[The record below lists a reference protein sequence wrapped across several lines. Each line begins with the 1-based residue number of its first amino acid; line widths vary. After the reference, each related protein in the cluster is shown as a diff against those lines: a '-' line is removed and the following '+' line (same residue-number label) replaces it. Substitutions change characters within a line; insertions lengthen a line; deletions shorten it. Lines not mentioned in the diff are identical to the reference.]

1 MKTPILNYLAEIKAG
16 ETLTLDGT
24 GGSATVSA
32 TETRGV
38 VIDSVVVEAGGA
50 INMDGT
56 GGTSNQDSNTSDS
69 NQGVY
74 LSDVTLDGSSDIT
87 VIGQGGDGGALVAG
101 IEIFDTSITTPTDI
115 ELNGTGGQGDVVTMA
130 EGLWADGLVLESS
143 DGAITIT
150 GIGGQGNKITDGYGV
165 QFYNTSVTLSD
176 DQTLS
181 MRGEGATATN
191 QIDSINN
198 AGLSLIDNTIIGGQ
212 SLDLI
217 GLGGEGGQNNTGI
230 EMEDTTITASNGAVS
245 LNGTGGEGTNIKE
258 AIGVRLEGIEV
269 QGEIKAN
276 AITITGNGGTS
287 NLRRNA
293 LNENGVDTFQQ
304 TANNVG
310 VVVDQFDLEAKAGDL
325 SVTGTG
331 GALVLHETANDDNTG
346 SGQLSTG
353 FNIEGLNINDA
364 TTISSRS
371 TFLKGSAGQ
380 PISGDRNRGTTITDS
395 TITTATDPAGQAKML
410 QQIPSKI
417 ASKGFS
423 GTNDNYGLSISNT
436 ESSPTIRT

>member
-1 MKTPILNYLAEIKAG
+1 MDGTGGTSSSTTGSSGLRINDVTIIGTNGVTMTGKAGLTTSVDGVSTFNDGIALTGGSLIQSDGPIDLDGDGGESKGTANSSYGVWIYGASLDSKNTITVSGQGGTGREVGDANGISIESDFNEDTGILNYSAEIKAG

-32 TETRGV
+32 TETSGV

-87 VIGQGGDGGALVAG
+87 VIGQCGDGGALVAG

-165 QFYNTSVTLSD
+165 EFFNTSITLSD

-198 AGLSLIDNTIIGGQ
+198 AGISLINNTIIGGQ
-212 SLDLI
+212 SVDLI
-217 GLGGEGGQNNTGI
+217 GLGGEGVR
-230 EMEDTTITASNGAVS
+230 TT
-245 LNGTGGEGTNIKE
+245 
-258 AIGVRLEGIEV
+258 
-269 QGEIKAN
+269 
-276 AITITGNGGTS
+276 
-287 NLRRNA
+287 
-293 LNENGVDTFQQ
+293 
-304 TANNVG
+304 
-310 VVVDQFDLEAKAGDL
+310 
-325 SVTGTG
+325 
-331 GALVLHETANDDNTG
+331 
-346 SGQLSTG
+346 
-353 FNIEGLNINDA
+353 
-364 TTISSRS
+364 
-371 TFLKGSAGQ
+371 
-380 PISGDRNRGTTITDS
+380 P
-395 TITTATDPAGQAKML
+395 
-410 QQIPSKI
+410 
-417 ASKGFS
+417 ASK
-423 GTNDNYGLSISNT
+423 
-436 ESSPTIRT
+436 